1 MAEAH
6 QAVSYSNLVKHHDH
20 QKSDNHYDKHHIQF
34 DGHQQSKSWNKW
46 LSQFTRKLRNFVY
59 PAHVESFWILFM
71 VMMVLHFAMRVP
83 FDVVDVVIGLLPG

>member
-6 QAVSYSNLVKHHDH
+6 QGVSNSNLVKHHDH
-20 QKSDNHYDKHHIQF
+20 QDSDNHYDKHRE
-34 DGHQQSKSWNKW
+34 SKSWNKW

-59 PAHVESFWILFM
+59 PAHVESFWIIFM

-83 FDVVDVVIGLLPG
+83 FDVVDIVIGLLPG